1 MSTHRTI
8 PSQFSLPVTGRR
20 LLMAFGDL
28 VAVNL
33 AVVAA
38 LRIWTIVGDRAFDW
52 AFIWAQAYW
61 FLAMSGL
68 WLLLAAA
75 NDFYN
80 LSLSTRW
87 LDAQGRL
94 FAIELQLLLIYLI
107 IFFLSP
113 RDALPRLF
121 VLYYAALSYALVA
134 LWRGLWPVLTGWEG
148 LRQRVLI
155 VGTGWSAQTIIHAIR
170 TWAPND
176 YEIVGVVD
184 EKSSYD
190 PGGIVVD
197 AEVIG
202 YRADLTR
209 IVEELA
215 PHEIVLATSE
225 EVDGLLFQA
234 LMDCYEMGVPIQFMP
249 ILYEQLT
256 NMVPVEYARG
266 HWNLLLPLAGNAPF
280 DPYPVVKRGVDIAL
294 SAVGLAVF
302 GVMLPFVALAITLD
316 SPGPIFY
323 RQERVGKAGRIFQIA
338 KLRTMIPD
346 AERLS
351 GPTWAQEDDPRITRV
366 GRFLRRSRLDEAP
379 QLLNILE
386 GEMSLIGPRPEREH
400 YVQQLQESIPFYR
413 TRLAVRPGV
422 TGWAQVNYGY
432 GSTTEDQLN
441 KLKYDLY
448 YIRHRSLVLDA
459 VILLRTVGRVV
470 RLGGR

>member
-1 MSTHRTI
+1 MSQRQTI
-8 PSQFSLPVTGRR
+8 PSQFNLPVAGRR
-20 LLMAFGDL
+20 LLMGFGDL
-28 VAVNL
+28 AAVNL

-61 FLAMSGL
+61 FPALSAL

-75 NDFYN
+75 NDFYS
-80 LSLSTRW
+80 LSLNTKW
-87 LDAQGRL
+87 LNAQARL
-94 FAIELQLLLIYLI
+94 VAIELQLLLIYPI

-121 VLYYAALSYALVA
+121 ILYYAVLSYLLIA
-134 LWRGLWPVLTGWEG
+134 LWRGVWPVLTGWEG
-148 LRQRVLI
+148 LRQRVLV
-155 VGTGWSAQTIIHAIR
+155 VGTGWSARTIIQAIQ

-184 EKSSYD
+184 EKASYE
-190 PGGIVVD
+190 PGGVVVD

-202 YRADLTR
+202 HRADLIS
-209 IVEELA
+209 IVRELA

-234 LMDCYEMGVPIQFMP
+234 LMDCYELGVPIVFMP

-266 HWNLLLPLAGNAPF
+266 HWNLLLPLAGRAPF
-280 DPYPVVKRGVDIAL
+280 NPYPVLKRLVDIGL
-294 SAVGLAVF
+294 SAVGLTVF
-302 GVMLPFVALAITLD
+302 GALLPFIALAITLD

-323 RQERVGKAGRIFQIA
+323 RQERVGRAGRIFRLV

-346 AERLS
+346 AERES

-379 QLLNILE
+379 QLINILK

-432 GSTTEDQLN
+432 GSTDEDQLN

-448 YIRHRSLVLDA
+448 YIRHQSLALDA